1 MTQLTIR
8 GFGPQLERA
17 IRSLAEREGLSL
29 NQAVLRLLRR
39 GAGITQGDP
48 ARRNTIGTS
57 LDHLAGTWSGA
68 QAEAIAEVEEDFE
81 RIDPELWA

>member
-8 GFGPQLERA
+8 GFGPQLERE
-17 IRSLAEREGLSL
+17 IRGLAEREGLSL

-39 GAGITQGDP
+39 GAGLTPDEPEQ
-48 ARRNTIGTS
+48 TSVIGST
-57 LDHLAGTWSGA
+57 LDHLAGTWSA
-68 QAEAIAEVEEDFE
+68 ADAEAVAEVEKDFE